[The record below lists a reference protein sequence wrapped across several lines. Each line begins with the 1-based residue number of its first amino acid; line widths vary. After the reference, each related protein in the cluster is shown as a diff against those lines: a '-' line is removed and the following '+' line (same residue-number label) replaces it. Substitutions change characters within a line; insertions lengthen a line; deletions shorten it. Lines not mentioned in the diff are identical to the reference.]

1 MIDRLIVLG
10 LGDVTKR
17 YLLPALAQLSEAGEL
32 PDAFRLT
39 GVSREDH
46 STEWLREQA
55 TEALQAHAG
64 EVASSSHTTVI
75 DALDYHRADATD
87 SSSLASLFD
96 EGRPAV
102 VYLAL
107 PPAVHA
113 GAIRALAEAG
123 APTGSRL
130 VVEKPFG
137 ADASSAEELND
148 LAHRSF
154 AEDDVF
160 RVDHFLGIQTA
171 HNIVAV
177 RFANRLFE
185 AVWGFGHVARVEVV
199 WNEMLAMEGR
209 GASYDG
215 VGAARDMLQNHL
227 LQLACLVA
235 MEPPESL
242 ERDGLADRKVE
253 VLRSMRPWSDDI
265 ADCSVRAR
273 YTAGDIDGTEVPAF
287 TDEEGVDPD
296 SDTETFAEITVAV
309 GTPRWAGVPFTLRSG
324 KALAENRHEV
334 AIHFNECERVPF
346 SSDEADGSTAPPNVV
361 RLSVDP
367 DRLSIDLRLSV
378 RGGPDEVSS
387 RELVHDLPAAPLGP
401 YALLIREA
409 LIGEVGYSVRDD
421 EAVAAWRVID
431 PFLEAWAG
439 NDVPLE
445 EYPAGSSGP

>member
-1 MIDRLIVLG
+1 VIDRLVVLG

-32 PDAFRLT
+32 PEAFRMT

-55 TEALQAHAG
+55 TEALRAHAG
-64 EVASSSHTTVI
+64 EVASSSQAKVI

-87 SSSLASLFD
+87 PSSFAGLFD
-96 EGRPAV
+96 EGRPV
-102 VYLAL
+102 VIYLAL

-113 GAIRALAEAG
+113 GAIRGVAEAG
-123 APTGSRL
+123 APQGSRL

-137 ADASSAEELND
+137 ADAESAEELNE

-154 AEDDVF
+154 AENDVF

-185 AVWGFGHVARVEVV
+185 AVWGYGHVERVEVV
-199 WNEMLAMEGR
+199 WDEVLAMEGR

-253 VLRSMRPWSDDI
+253 VLRSMRPWTDDI

-273 YTAGDIDGTEVPAF
+273 YTAGEIDSTKVPAY

-296 SDTETFAEITVAV
+296 TGTETFAEITVAV

-346 SSDEADGSTAPPNVV
+346 SSHDAGGSTPSPNVV

-367 DRLSIDLRLSV
+367 DQLTVDLRLSV
-378 RGGPDEVSS
+378 RGGPDEVSN
-387 RELVHDLPAAPLGP
+387 RQLVHDLPAAPLGP

-409 LIGEVGYSVRDD
+409 LTGDVGYSVRDD
-421 EAVAAWRVID
+421 EAVAAWQVID
-431 PFLEAWAG
+431 PFLQAWGDDA
-439 NDVPLE
+439 VPLE
-445 EYPAGSSGP
+445 EYSAGSTGP

>member
-1 MIDRLIVLG
+1 MIDRLVVLG

-17 YLLPALAQLSEAGEL
+17 YLLPALAQLSDAGEL
-32 PDAFRLT
+32 PEAFRMT

-64 EVASSSHTTVI
+64 EVASSSRAKVI

-87 SSSLASLFD
+87 ASSLAGVFD
-96 EGRPAV
+96 DGRPV
-102 VYLAL
+102 VLYLAL

-113 GAIRALAEAG
+113 GAIRSVAEAG
-123 APTGSRL
+123 APEGSRL

-137 ADASSAEELND
+137 ADAASAEELNV

-185 AVWGFGHVARVEVV
+185 AVWGFGHVERVEVV
-199 WNEMLAMEGR
+199 WDEVLAMEGR

-235 MEPPESL
+235 MEPPKSL
-242 ERDGLADRKVE
+242 ERNGLADRKVE
-253 VLRSMRPWSDDI
+253 VLRSMRPWTDDV

-273 YTAGDIDGTEVPAF
+273 YTAGEIDGTEVPAF
-287 TDEEGVDPD
+287 TEEEGVDPE
-296 SDTETFAEITVAV
+296 SDTETFAAITVAV

-324 KALAENRHEV
+324 KALAKNRHEV
-334 AIHFNECERVPF
+334 AIHFSECERVPF
-346 SSDEADGSTAPPNVV
+346 SSDEASESTPSPNVV

-367 DRLSIDLRLSV
+367 DRLSLDLRLSV
-378 RGGPDEVSS
+378 RGGPEEVSN
-387 RELVHDLPAAPLGP
+387 RQLVHDLPAAPLGP
-401 YALLIREA
+401 YALLLREA
-409 LIGEVGYSVRDD
+409 LGGEVAYSVRDD

-431 PFLEAWAG
+431 PFLEAWA
-439 NDVPLE
+439 NDDVPLQ
-445 EYPAGSSGP
+445 EYPAGSPGP

>member
-1 MIDRLIVLG
+1 VIERLVVMG

-17 YLLPALAQLSEAGEL
+17 YLLPALAQLHDAGEL
-32 PDAFRLT
+32 PRDFRLT

-46 STEWLREQA
+46 STEWLRDQA
-55 TEALQAHAG
+55 AEALRTHAADV
-64 EVASSSHTTVI
+64 ESSHPQVVG
-75 DALDYHRADATD
+75 ALHYHRADATD
-87 SSSLASLFD
+87 ASTFADLFD
-96 EGRPAV
+96 DEHPV
-102 VYLAL
+102 VIYLAL

-113 GAIRALAEAG
+113 DAIRAVADAE
-123 APTGSRL
+123 PPPGSRL

-137 ADASSAEELND
+137 SDASSAEELND

-185 AVWGFGHVARVEVV
+185 AVWGYGNVERVEVLWDEV
-199 WNEMLAMEGR
+199 LAMEGR

-242 ERDGLADRKVE
+242 DRDGLADRKVE
-253 VLRSMRPWSDDI
+253 VLRSIRPWTDDI
-265 ADCSVRAR
+265 AQCSVRAR
-273 YTAGDIDGTEVPAF
+273 YTAGTTDGNEVGAF
-287 TDEEGVDPD
+287 VEEEGVEPD
-296 SDTETFAEITVAV
+296 SDTETFAEITLAV

-334 AIHFNECERVPF
+334 AIHFNECEHVPF
-346 SSDEADGSTAPPNVV
+346 ASNQSDTSGPSPNVV
-361 RLSVDP
+361 RLIVDP
-367 DRLSIDLRLSV
+367 DRLAIDLRLSV
-378 RGGPDEVSS
+378 RGGADEVSS

-401 YALLIREA
+401 YALLIREV
-409 LIGEVGYSVRDD
+409 LGGEVGYSVRDD

-431 PFLEAWAG
+431 PFLEAWAR
-439 NDVPLE
+439 DEVPME